1 MPRTSILALVGV
13 ALAVAGCGSSN
24 KTGSSVSTNAAAS
37 ASTSAESTPSSGPFL
52 AKFTSVSKLAST
64 VPANGDLNPYGIVF
78 VPTSVG
84 KLKAGQ
90 MLIGNFNA
98 KESAK
103 ETGQG
108 TGTTIVQI
116 SRTGKVSLFAK
127 VDAKSLPGSC
137 PGGVGLT
144 TALNILP
151 GGYVVVGS
159 LPTTNGKTATAKY
172 GCLIVLNSEGKAIQT
187 IASKNIQGPWDS
199 TAKSEG
205 SKTILFISDALN
217 GGAAKG
223 IRTID
228 NSTVLRIE
236 LESGEGQTP
245 KVLSETVIA
254 NGIPWVDSPEALVL
268 GPTGLALASN
278 GTLYV
283 ASTQDNKILA
293 ISEATTRTTAAAK
306 GGTVLT
312 EGGHLKEP
320 LGMVLAPNGN
330 IVTTNGGD
338 GNMVETTPAGQQVAV
353 RTADKKTGA
362 GSLFGL
368 AVAPEGKGIYF
379 VDDGENTLNLLDEG
393 QPVTPTP
400 SGRTSSATT
409 TTPSVPATKSVRLSV
424 RTLPNVGAVLVDAQ
438 GHTLY
443 TFSPDRHS
451 KVTCVSACA
460 AVWPPLKLAS
470 GETATGPQLKVS
482 LLGSDTDPEG
492 GSVVTYAGWP
502 LYTYAADSA
511 AGQDNGQAIE
521 ANGGRWYV
529 IAPSGKVVTTSSN
542 STPASSTSGS
552 SASGSS
558 EPERSSGSGSS
569 GGGYGY

>member
-1 MPRTSILALVGV
+1 VPRTSILALVGV
-13 ALAVAGCGSSN
+13 ALAVAGCGSS
-24 KTGSSVSTNAAAS
+24 SSTSSSPSTSVAATTQSTTSS
-37 ASTSAESTPSSGPFL
+37 ASSTPFL
-52 AKFTSVSKLAST
+52 ANLRTVSKVAST
-64 VPANGDLNPYGIVF
+64 VPANGDVNPYGLVF
-78 VPTSVG
+78 VPASVG
-84 KLKAGQ
+84 KLQAGQ
-90 MLIGNFNA
+90 MLVSNFNA
-98 KESAK
+98 KEGAK
-103 ETGQG
+103 ESGQG
-108 TGTTIVQI
+108 TGTTIMQV
-116 SRTGKVSLFAK
+116 STAGKVSLFATI
-127 VDAKSLPGSC
+127 DPKSLPGNC

-144 TALNILP
+144 TALDILP

-159 LPTTNGKTATAKY
+159 LPTTNGKSATAKY
-172 GCLIVLNSEGKAIQT
+172 GCMIVLDSEGKAVET

-205 SKTILFISDALN
+205 SKTSLFVSNALN

-223 IRTID
+223 IHTID

-236 LESGEGQTP
+236 LESGEGQMP

-254 NGIPWVDSPEALVL
+254 NGIPWVNSAEALVL

-283 ASTQDNKILA
+283 ASTDGSKILA
-293 ISEATTRTTAAAK
+293 ISEAMTRTTPAAK

-330 IVTTNGGD
+330 IVTSNGGD

-353 RTADKKTGA
+353 QTADKKTGA
-362 GSLFGL
+362 GTLFGL

-379 VDDGENTLNLLDEG
+379 VDDGENMLNMLHEG
-393 QPVTPTP
+393 QPATPA
-400 SGRTSSATT
+400 SSATT
-409 TTPSVPATKSVRLSV
+409 TAASPATKAVSLSV
-424 RTLPNVGAVLVDAQ
+424 RTLPTVGAVLVNSE

-443 TFSPDRHS
+443 TFAPDQHA
-451 KVTCVSACA
+451 KVTCVSSCA

-470 GETATGPQLKVS
+470 GETAAGSPQMKAS
-482 LLGSDTDPEG
+482 LLGSDSDPEG

-502 LYTYAADSA
+502 LYTYAADGS

-521 ANGGRWYV
+521 ANGGHWYV
-529 IAPSGKVVTTSSN
+529 IAPSGNVITT
-542 STPASSTSGS
+542 G
-552 SASGSS
+552 
-558 EPERSSGSGSS
+558 
-569 GGGYGY
+569 